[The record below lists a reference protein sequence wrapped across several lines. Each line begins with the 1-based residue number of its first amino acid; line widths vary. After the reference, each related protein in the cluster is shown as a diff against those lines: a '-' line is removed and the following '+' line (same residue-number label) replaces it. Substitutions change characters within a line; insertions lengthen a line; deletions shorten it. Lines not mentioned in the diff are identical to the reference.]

1 LIEASSSELSVT
13 FKAFGGYAM
22 SILASLN
29 TGVSGIQANGTAM
42 GIIGDNI
49 ANAGTTG
56 FKASRGEFQDVV
68 AASLKGILGGNQIGR
83 GTRLAGVTSIF
94 SQGNLGATQRDSDMA
109 IRGDGFF
116 VLKNKDTSAFN
127 YTRDGSL
134 RFDDKGR
141 LTSSDGHMI
150 QGYKID
156 RDNGKVKGDLTD
168 IVFSSNTIPARG
180 TAQAKINL
188 NLDSRTVINKFPFE
202 IEKADSQA
210 DLTSVVRIYDTTGTA
225 QSVNM
230 HFYKSGETS
239 WNWYATADG
248 AVLQG
253 GTEGKMQKIAE
264 GQLTFST
271 DGKLLRDELKDSNI
285 SFRGA
290 TANQKVDFY
299 FGDAIETRRGTGSE
313 GATHYGSPSQVF
325 KQVQDGYSGGT
336 LSNFSVD
343 ESGTISGTYT
353 NGITRPL
360 AKIALARFENN
371 EGLFK
376 MGQNRFGE
384 AVLSGAPLVGMA
396 NEGGRGA
403 ILTKTLENS
412 NVDIASEFVDMIKT
426 QRNFQANAKTVTT
439 SDELLQEVINLKR

>member
-1 LIEASSSELSVT
+1 
-13 FKAFGGYAM
+13 M

-49 ANAGTTG
+49 ANAATTG

-68 AASLKGILGGNQIGR
+68 ASSLKGILGGNQIGR

-94 SQGNLGATQRDSDMA
+94 SQGNLGATSRDSDMA

-116 VLKNKDTSAFN
+116 VLKNRDTGAMN

-150 QGYKID
+150 QGYKI
-156 RDNGKVKGDLTD
+156 NTTSGKPKGEMTD
-168 IVFSSNTIPARG
+168 IVFSSNTIPAKG
-180 TAQAKINL
+180 TQQIKVNS
-188 NLDSRTVINKFPFE
+188 NLDSRTNINKFPFN
-202 IEKADSQA
+202 IEKADEQA
-210 DLTSVVRIYDTTGTA
+210 DLTTVVRIFDTTGTA

-230 HFYKSGETS
+230 HFYKTGDTQWS
-239 WNWYATADG
+239 WHATADG
-248 AVLQG
+248 AVLAG
-253 GTEGKMQKIAE
+253 GEEGKLQKIAS
-264 GQLTFST
+264 GKLTFST
-271 DGKLLRDELKDSNI
+271 DGKLVKDELVDSQI

-290 TANQKVDFY
+290 SANQKVDFY
-299 FGDAIETRRGTGSE
+299 FGDAIETRKGTGSE

-325 KQVQDGYSGGT
+325 KQTQDGYSGGT
-336 LSNFSVD
+336 LTNFSVD

-376 MGQNRFGE
+376 MGQNRFAE
-384 AVLSGAPLVGMA
+384 AVLSGAPLIGNA

-439 SDELLQEVINLKR
+439 SDELLQEVIQLKR